1 MKKLF
6 LIFNLFYGTT
16 FLFSQNT
23 DSISLRKTKFIS
35 FSPKKNLSDNV
46 NGINVGVLDAYDG
59 QKING
64 FNLQFNPI
72 VIIYPLL
79 PKAIPAPEKD
89 NGSVVING
97 LHLSTSGTTDA
108 KEVNG
113 VGVSMYHHAFATN
126 GISVNF
132 YNNTSKNLNGIHI
145 SGFSNNTD
153 VGNGLNVA
161 FLGNYAENFNGLQ
174 IGLSNDAENLKG
186 LQVGLF
192 NRTNKMK
199 GLQIGFWNKNG
210 KRSLPII
217 NF

>member
-6 LIFNLFYGTT
+6 LIFNLFFGIT

-59 QKING
+59 QKMNG

-89 NGSVVING
+89 NGSVVIM
-97 LHLSTSGTTDA
+97 D
-108 KEVNG
+108 
-113 VGVSMYHHAFATN
+113 F
-126 GISVNF
+126 IF
-132 YNNTSKNLNGIHI
+132 
-145 SGFSNNTD
+145 
-153 VGNGLNVA
+153 
-161 FLGNYAENFNGLQ
+161 
-174 IGLSNDAENLKG
+174 
-186 LQVGLF
+186 LQVELPTLKKLMELVF
-192 NRTNKMK
+192 LCIITL
-199 GLQIGFWNKNG
+199 LQPMEF
-210 KRSLPII
+210 L
-217 NF
+217 

>member
-6 LIFNLFYGTT
+6 LIFNLFFGIT
-16 FLFSQNT
+16 FLFSQNI

-89 NGSVVING
+89 KGSVVING

-113 VGVSMYHHAFATN
+113 VSVSMYHHAFATN

-132 YNNTSKNLNGIHI
+132 YNNTSIKLNGIHI

-192 NRTNKMK
+192 NKTNKMK
-199 GLQIGFWNKNG
+199 GLQVGFWNKNG
-210 KRSLPII
+210 KRSLPFI

>member
-6 LIFNLFYGTT
+6 LIFNLFFGIT
-16 FLFSQNT
+16 FLFSQNI

-79 PKAIPAPEKD
+79 PKAIPPPEKD

-108 KEVNG
+108 KEMNG
-113 VGVSMYHHAFATN
+113 IDVSMYHHAFATN

-132 YNNTSKNLNGIHI
+132 YNNTSKKLNGIHI

-153 VGNGLNVA
+153 VGNGLNIA

-192 NRTNKMK
+192 NKTNKMK

-210 KRSLPII
+210 KRSLPFI

>member
-6 LIFNLFYGTT
+6 LIFNLFFGII

-79 PKAIPAPEKD
+79 PKAIPPPEKD

-97 LHLSTSGTTDA
+97 LQPSRRPSTAGFRR
-108 KEVNG
+108 
-113 VGVSMYHHAFATN
+113 MP
-126 GISVNF
+126 
-132 YNNTSKNLNGIHI
+132 TSSTPTPPPSSSRRPSRCGR
-145 SGFSNNTD
+145 
-153 VGNGLNVA
+153 
-161 FLGNYAENFNGLQ
+161 
-174 IGLSNDAENLKG
+174 
-186 LQVGLF
+186 
-192 NRTNKMK
+192 RTA
-199 GLQIGFWNKNG
+199 
-210 KRSLPII
+210 STA
-217 NF
+217 